1 LYNRRLVSAISLILI
16 VSLVVTATPTTSRP
30 QPTSA
35 TFVLSGWDYDDG
47 YGQGIEVV
55 YVHENSTG
63 SWVKIKDPAY
73 FLPSDETTVEINGT
87 ENTALRF
94 QIGANINHTLHGLS
108 DNTTAYIIMRVGIE
122 ISTPFG
128 VIYSNTSLNPSGTVF
143 DDSPT
148 TWSIFFDVYP
158 NFLLNIG
165 WIYSVNIEYDI
176 YQLDETGESQVLT
189 ATSGTTDAQTPNGDY
204 TDTHE
209 QDLVFFGGTDPTDMS
224 VDLWVEFS
232 DPISEFNYSV
242 YWNSASGGEI
252 HIYDHDASDWVILD
266 GSPNGDGGPIA
277 WDNDTVSNEDYY
289 NETHVG
295 FRLYCG
301 IVDGA
306 AINVDYYHIHT
317 SPGYHWV
324 DINELNLYF
333 PISYSSE
340 QVFLGNFAFIL
351 LGLVM
356 VPASTIY
363 LVYGGRDKL
372 TQDKFFYFLIA
383 FIIGWAFIIGGVMP

>member
-1 LYNRRLVSAISLILI
+1 LYNRRLVSAISLILL
-16 VSLVVTATPTTSRP
+16 VSLLVSVTPTTSKP
-30 QPTSA
+30 QPSNPQ
-35 TFVLSGWDYDDG
+35 FVLAEWDYPDE
-47 YGQGIEVV
+47 YGQGIKRFIM
-55 YVHENSTG
+55 YENSTG
-63 SWVKIKDPAY
+63 SWVQVGDYLDYNDDNEVQWNDSRYIKLRCVTLFNATLTQAPTVEAGKSYLQHSIIVTNTGVTVFSQQNFTFVSGAPEAY
-73 FLPSDETTVEINGT
+73 GMYIYSYDVVLNFLPVGGQVYTV
-87 ENTALRF
+87 
-94 QIGANINHTLHGLS
+94 S
-108 DNTTAYIIMRVGIE
+108 VDY
-122 ISTPFG
+122 
-128 VIYSNTSLNPSGTVF
+128 
-143 DDSPT
+143 
-148 TWSIFFDVYP
+148 DVYYP
-158 NFLLNIG
+158 
-165 WIYSVNIEYDI
+165 ED
-176 YQLDETGESQVLT
+176 TGSDVLT
-189 ATSGTTDAQTPNGDY
+189 ATSGSTDAGSPTGDY
-204 TDTHE
+204 TDTHD